1 MEELTSAD
9 VRMIRALTAH
19 LPVSRAGLPL
29 ESLEEMM
36 RRIARE
42 EIASLAGLALRRSDE
57 PGSSFWGEAL
67 SDFSGHTK
75 GEEPGNEE

>member
-1 MEELTSAD
+1 MADELSEMD
-9 VRMIRALTAH
+9 VRMIRALTMH

-57 PGSSFWGEAL
+57 DDSSFWGEAL

-75 GEEPGNEE
+75 GEEPGE

>member
-1 MEELTSAD
+1 MAEELSGQD
-9 VRMIRALTAH
+9 IRMIRALTMH

-42 EIASLAGLALRRSDE
+42 EIASLAGLGLHRDAQ
-57 PGSSFWGEAL
+57 SSPFWGEVLA
-67 SDFSGHTK
+67 DFSGHTGD
-75 GEEPGNEE
+75 GEGPGE

>member
-1 MEELTSAD
+1 MTDELQLSAAD
-9 VRMIRALTAH
+9 IRIIRSLTEH

-36 RRIARE
+36 HRVARE
-42 EIASLAGLALRRSDE
+42 EIASLAGLMLRPD
-57 PGSSFWGEAL
+57 GTWGEAL

-75 GEEPGNEE
+75 GGEPGDEPSE